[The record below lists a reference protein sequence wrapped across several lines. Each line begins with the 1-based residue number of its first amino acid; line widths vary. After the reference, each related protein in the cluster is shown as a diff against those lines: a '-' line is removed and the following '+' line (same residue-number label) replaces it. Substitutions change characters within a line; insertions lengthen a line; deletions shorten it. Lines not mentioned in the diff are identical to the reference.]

1 MIKRGKKGQV
11 TLFII
16 IAIVIIAVAAIGVI
30 FWPRI
35 SGVFMGQQQADSFL
49 ASQSEPLRDAVYDC
63 VESVSEEIFET
74 IGLQAGYYTWY
85 HLYAIDQAGTKVVVM
100 FKDDNSVRVNKLPS
114 LNMIAQEYEDALEAD
129 GYDKIDQCL
138 NDFSSFKR
146 KMGVEPQ
153 ERKITAEIRDDE
165 ILIDINWPIKISKAT
180 IRGDAIQVIEQKDVL
195 LLIPLGKIW
204 QVANDIVNSEVQQE
218 PFADLVFQE
227 YVTSNYNTLLKYITI
242 DGPIHGPEY
251 DVITFLLTTQPYR
264 EGEEEFKFYFACDRR

>member
-16 IAIVIIAVAAIGVI
+16 IAIVIIAVVAVGVI

-35 SGVFMGQQQADSFL
+35 SGVFMSQQQTDSFL
-49 ASQSEPLRDAVYDC
+49 ASQSEPLRDSVYDC

-114 LNMIAQEYEDALEAD
+114 LNMIAQEYEDALETD
-129 GYDKIDQCL
+129 GYDKIDTCL

-146 KMGVEPQ
+146 KMTVEPQ
-153 ERKITAEIRDDE
+153 ERKITAEIRDDN
-165 ILIDINWPIKISKAT
+165 ILINIDWPIKISKAT
-180 IRGDAIQVIEQKDVL
+180 IRGDASQVVEQKDVL

-204 QVANDIVNSEVQQE
+204 QVANDIVNSEVQQK
-218 PFADLVFQE
+218 PFADLVFQQ

-264 EGEEEFKFYFACDRR
+264 EGEKEFKFYFACDRR